1 VRNNALLN
9 MRRLL
14 LVFLL
19 VLAAALI
26 FWFWRPSATTV
37 PANAALESLLIDDG
51 QTSEA
56 YARATVPGA
65 VEFPRDLGP
74 HEEYQTE
81 WWYYTGNLQA
91 EGADGL
97 PGRDFGYQFT
107 IFRRALAPL
116 SEIPEVDKP
125 SEWRSSQIYLAHF
138 TISDIQE
145 NEFYTAERFSRD
157 GADLAGAQADPYQV
171 WLEDWSATEVAPGK
185 VRIQAK
191 TADVSLDITLTETL
205 PPVLHGEGGLSQ
217 KGPEAGNA
225 SYYYSIVQQETAGQL
240 AIGEEIHEVQ
250 GLSWKD
256 HEYSTSAL
264 SPGSIGWDW
273 FSLQLDNGT
282 ALMLFQIRR
291 EDGSIEPFSS
301 GSFIDSDGTVQ
312 GLNHEEW
319 MLEVLDT
326 WESPV
331 TGAEYP
337 ASWRLRIPALD
348 LELEGQPM
356 MANQELNLSTIYWEG
371 ASEFSGSLAG
381 DPVTARGYVEMTG
394 YAGTP
399 APS

>member
-1 VRNNALLN
+1 

-19 VLAAALI
+19 LLAAALI
-26 FWFWRPSATTV
+26 AWFWRSSEATV

-56 YARATVPGA
+56 FARATVPGA

-81 WWYYTGNLQA
+81 WWYYTGNLQT
-91 EGADGL
+91 EGADGSSS
-97 PGRDFGYQFT
+97 RDFGYQFT

-116 SEIPEVDKP
+116 SDVPEVDEL
-125 SEWRSSQIYLAHF
+125 SEWRSNQIYLAHF
-138 TISDIQE
+138 TISDIQGDK
-145 NEFYTAERFSRD
+145 FYTAERFSRD
-157 GADLAGAQADPYQV
+157 GAGLAGAQSEPYRV
-171 WLEDWSATEVAPGK
+171 WLEDWSATEVSPGK
-185 VRIQAK
+185 VRIQAR
-191 TADVSLDITLTETL
+191 TDEVSLDITLTETL
-205 PPVLHGEGGLSQ
+205 APVLHGEGGLSQ
-217 KGPEAGNA
+217 KGPEPGNA
-225 SYYYSIVQQETAGQL
+225 SYYYSIVQQDTAGL
-240 AIGEEIHEVQ
+240 LTIGEERFEVQ

-273 FSLQLDNGT
+273 FSLQLDNGA

-301 GSFIDSDGTVQ
+301 GSFIFSDGSIQ
-312 GLNHEEW
+312 DLNHEEW
-319 MLEVLDT
+319 QLEVLDT

-331 TGAEYP
+331 SGAEYP
-337 ASWRLRIPALD
+337 ASWRLQIPTLD
-348 LELEGQPM
+348 LELEGQHM
-356 MANQELNLSTIYWEG
+356 MSNQELNLSTIYWEG
-371 ASEFSGSLAG
+371 ASEFSGTLAG
-381 DPVTARGYVEMTG
+381 EPVTARGYVEMTG